1 VLEPATPFDEAS
13 RLATLRSLE
22 ILDTSPEERF
32 DRLTRLAQH
41 VFGVPIALVS
51 LIDGHRQWFKSCQ
64 GLSVSETPRSISFCG
79 HAILDDQVFIV
90 PDTLLDPRFAD
101 NPLVTGAPHIR
112 FYAGHPLKAKNG
124 SRLGTLCVIDSRP
137 HHLSL
142 IKRDCLRDLA
152 ALVENE
158 LNFIEHKESVS
169 VLQESAERLNLALA
183 ASNSCLWDADIDT
196 GRIRLDAHW
205 SEMLG
210 EEIREIE
217 LSFEQLSRLVPAEE
231 APEIQRQMAAAFKGE
246 KKDYRVEHRVRH
258 HLGHWIWI
266 ESRGSVVSRDAAGMA
281 TRMTG
286 TNTDITER
294 KRVAQAQYENEARL
308 AAILDNVLD
317 GIITINEQGII
328 ESFNKAAEKIFDYSA
343 AEVTGHNVK
352 MLMPEPYHSEHD
364 GYLHNH
370 MSTGV
375 KKIIGI
381 GRQVVGRR
389 RDGSTFPMDLAVSA
403 MQLGSKRMFTG
414 IVRDITERV
423 RTERMKSEFIST
435 VSHELRTPLTSIR
448 GALGLLAGGLAG
460 ALPAQVK
467 TLIDIA
473 HKNSERLIRLVNDI
487 LDMEKIEAGKM
498 EFALA
503 PTRLIP
509 LLHQAIEGN
518 RAYAEQFGVVYELA
532 DVLPEVDV
540 NLDADRWQQVLSNL
554 LSNAAKFSP
563 AGDRVI
569 LSATSDGE
577 RVRITVSDHGS
588 GIPAQFQSQIFE
600 KFSQADSSD
609 TRKKGGTGLGL
620 SITKAIVEQMGGCIG
635 FESQPDVLTAFW
647 VEFPVWQKRLVP
659 KSGHSGAGKR
669 VLVCEDDQDVASL
682 LCLMLE
688 QAGLSAD
695 VAGTAMQAKQM
706 LAQHDYAAMTLDL
719 GLPDQNGLSLIR
731 ELRATKKTATLPI
744 IVVSAN
750 AEKGS
755 RELSGDAF
763 SIIDWIRKPI
773 DRDRLESALMRAVE
787 QFAAT
792 RANILHVEDD
802 PDISRIVHAI
812 VGGFA
817 DMDNAS
823 SLAEARRMLKEKRY
837 DLVIMDIAWPDGT
850 GMDLLND
857 LNSST
862 PPIPVMVFSAHEM
875 GLDAIRQVGASLVK
889 SRTENAQL
897 LATIKHMIG
906 VE

>member
-13 RLATLRSLE
+13 RLATLRGLE
-22 ILDTSPEERF
+22 ILDTPPEERF
-32 DRLTRLAQH
+32 NRLTRLAQH
-41 VFGVPIALVS
+41 IFGVPVALVS
-51 LIDGHRQWFKSCQ
+51 LVDSNRQWFKSCQ
-64 GLSVSETPRSISFCG
+64 GLDVSETPRSISFCG

-101 NPLVTGAPHIR
+101 NPLVTGAPNIR
-112 FYAGHPLKAKNG
+112 FYVGAPLKLSNG
-124 SRLGTLCVIDSRP
+124 QRVGTLCVIDSKP
-137 HHLSL
+137 CEVASAQLAA
-142 IKRDCLRDLA
+142 LRDLA
-152 ALVENE
+152 QCVSDELERDVRQEYLAEQALIQAKYGSIIASSDDAIMSKN
-158 LNFIEHKESVS
+158 LDGIITSWNPA
-169 VLQESAERLNLALA
+169 AERLFGYTEQEAIGQPMLMLIPKERADEEASILA
-183 ASNSCLWDADIDT
+183 
-196 GRIRLDAHW
+196 RIRSGQRIHHF
-205 SEMLG
+205 ET
-210 EEIREIE
+210 IRI
-217 LSFEQLSRLVPAEE
+217 R
-231 APEIQRQMAAAFKGE
+231 
-246 KKDYRVEHRVRH
+246 KD
-258 HLGHWIWI
+258 
-266 ESRGSVVSRDAAGMA
+266 GSKVNVSVSISPLLNE
-281 TRMTG
+281 TG
-286 TNTDITER
+286 DVMGASKIVCDITER
-294 KRVAQAQYENEARL
+294 KRAAQAQYDNEARL

-317 GIITINEQGII
+317 GIITINEQGIV
-328 ESFNKAAEKIFDYSA
+328 ESFNKAAEKIFGCSA
-343 AEVTGHNVK
+343 AEVTGQNIK

-364 GYLHNH
+364 SYLHNH
-370 MSTGV
+370 VSTGV

-389 RDGSTFPMDLAVSA
+389 RDGTTFPMDLAVSA
-403 MQLGSKRMFTG
+403 MQLGGKRMFTG

-423 RTERMKSEFIST
+423 KTERMKSEFIST

-448 GALGLLAGGLAG
+448 GSLGLLAGGLAG
-460 ALPAQVK
+460 ELPAQVK
-467 TLIDIA
+467 SLIDIA

-518 RAYAEQFGVVYELA
+518 RAYAEQFGVVYELSDA
-532 DVLPEVDV
+532 LPDVDV

-569 LSATSDGE
+569 LSATGDGE

-588 GIPAQFQSQIFE
+588 GIPAQFQSHIFE

-620 SITKAIVEQMGGCIG
+620 SITKAIVEQMGGRIG
-635 FESQPDVLTAFW
+635 FESQPDVLTTFW
-647 VEFPVWQKRLVP
+647 VEFPVWHKNLVP
-659 KSGHSGAGKR
+659 ESGHTGAGKR
-669 VLVCEDDQDVASL
+669 VLVCEDDQDIASL

-706 LAQHDYAAMTLDL
+706 LALYDYAAMTLDL
-719 GLPDQNGLSLIR
+719 GLPDQDGLSLIR
-731 ELRATKKTATLPI
+731 ELRAAEKTATLPI

-763 SIIDWIRKPI
+763 SIVDWIKKPI

-787 QFAAT
+787 RFDAT
-792 RANILHVEDD
+792 RANVLHVEDD
-802 PDISRIVHAI
+802 PDISRVVRAI

-817 DMDNAS
+817 GMDNAS
-823 SLAEARRMLKEKRY
+823 SLAEARIMLKQKRY
-837 DLVIMDIAWPDGT
+837 DLVIMDITLPDGS

>member
-1 VLEPATPFDEAS
+1 MLEPATPFDEAS
-13 RLATLRSLE
+13 RLATLRGLE
-22 ILDTSPEERF
+22 ILDTPPEERF
-32 DRLTRLAQH
+32 DRLTRLAQYI
-41 VFGVPIALVS
+41 FGVPVALVS
-51 LIDGHRQWFKSCQ
+51 LVDSNRQWFKSCQ
-64 GLSVSETPRSISFCG
+64 GLDVSETPRSISFCG

-101 NPLVTGAPHIR
+101 NPLVTSAPHIR

-137 HHLSL
+137 HHLSP
-142 IKRDCLRDLA
+142 IERDCLRDLA
-152 ALVENE
+152 QCVSDELERDVRQAYLTEQALIQARYGSIIASSDDAIMSKSLDGIITSWNPA
-158 LNFIEHKESVS
+158 
-169 VLQESAERLNLALA
+169 AERLFGYTEQEAIGQPMLMLFPEERADEEASILA
-183 ASNSCLWDADIDT
+183 
-196 GRIRLDAHW
+196 RIRN
-205 SEMLG
+205 G
-210 EEIREIE
+210 ERIHHFETTRIRKDGSKIDVSVSISP
-217 LSFEQLSRLVPAEE
+217 LLNN
-231 APEIQRQMAAAFKGE
+231 KGE
-246 KKDYRVEHRVRH
+246 VIGASKIVR
-258 HLGHWIWI
+258 
-266 ESRGSVVSRDAAGMA
+266 
-281 TRMTG
+281 
-286 TNTDITER
+286 DITER
-294 KRVAQAQYENEARL
+294 KLAAQAKLEDENRL

-317 GIITINEQGII
+317 GIITINEVGSVA
-328 ESFNKAAEKIFDYSA
+328 SFNKAAENIFGYSA
-343 AEVTGHNVK
+343 AEVIGHNVK

-370 MSTGV
+370 MSTGTR
-375 KKIIGI
+375 KIIGI
-381 GRQVVGRR
+381 GRQVVGQR

-448 GALGLLAGGLAG
+448 GSLGLLAGGLAG

-473 HKNSERLIRLVNDI
+473 HKNSERLILLVNDI

-498 EFALA
+498 EFLPA

-518 RAYAEQFGVVYELA
+518 RAYAEQFGVVYELTDA
-532 DVLPEVDV
+532 LPDVDV

-588 GIPAQFQSQIFE
+588 GIPAQFQSRIFE

-620 SITKAIVEQMGGCIG
+620 SITKSLVEQMGACIG
-635 FESQPDVLTAFW
+635 FESQPDVLTTFW
-647 VEFPVWQKRLVP
+647 VEFPVWHKKLVP
-659 KSGHSGAGKR
+659 ESDHSGAGKR
-669 VLVCEDDQDVASL
+669 VLVCEDDQDIASL

-706 LAQHDYAAMTLDL
+706 LALHDYAAMTLDL

-731 ELRATKKTATLPI
+731 ELRAAEKTATLPI

-750 AEKGS
+750 AEKGG
-755 RELSGDAF
+755 RELSGEAF
-763 SIIDWIRKPI
+763 CIIDWITKPI
-773 DRDRLESALMRAVE
+773 DRDRLESALTRAMGK
-787 QFAAT
+787 FAAT
-792 RANILHVEDD
+792 RAKVLHIEDD
-802 PDISRIVHAI
+802 LDISRVVHAI
-812 VGGFA
+812 VGEFV
-817 DMDNAS
+817 DMDNAG
-823 SLAEARRMLKEKRY
+823 SLAEARILLKQKCY
-837 DLVIMDIAWPDGT
+837 DLVIMDITLPDGT

-889 SRTENAQL
+889 SR
-897 LATIKHMIG
+897 
-906 VE
+906 